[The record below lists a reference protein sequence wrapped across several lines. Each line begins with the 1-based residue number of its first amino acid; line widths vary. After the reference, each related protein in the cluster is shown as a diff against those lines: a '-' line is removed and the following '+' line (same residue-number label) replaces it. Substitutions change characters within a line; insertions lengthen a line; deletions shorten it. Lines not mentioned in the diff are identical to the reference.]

1 MPPLSQEANAYIA
14 LNMVPG
20 LGAVLVRRLVALLG
34 SAEAVRRAGPE
45 QLCQAEG
52 IGKERAAAFAEALSR
67 IDDEAE
73 RRRAAETSVTIVTLA
88 DERYPRLLREIHD
101 PPLAL
106 YVCGDVA
113 ALDTAC
119 AAMVGTR
126 GPTQYGRET
135 AARFGFQLAQAG
147 VTVVS
152 GLARGIDTESHRAA
166 LRAKGRTVAVIGSA
180 LDRLYPPENRELART
195 IATSGGAVVSE
206 YPFGRAADRQTFPM
220 RNRIVSGLSRAVLV
234 VEAGITSGTLITAGH
249 ATEQGRSVLAV
260 PGRIDNP
267 AALGCLKLL
276 RQGARLALSVDD
288 VLDEMQTLRGFGAM
302 PAPRPAA
309 FPAAPATLTPGAPV
323 PAAAATAGT
332 PTASS
337 PAPALDAQER
347 AILAAL
353 RDAGGEADVEL
364 LLART
369 GLPAHKINAKLIALE
384 MKRCLTQLPGRRVA
398 LAKRTQG

>member
-1 MPPLSQEANAYIA
+1 MPPTPQESNAYIA

-20 LGAVLVRRLVALLG
+20 IGAVLVRRLVERFG
-34 SAEAVRRAGPE
+34 SAAAARRASME
-45 QLCQAEG
+45 QLLEVEG
-52 IGKERAAAFAEALSR
+52 IGKTSARTFAEALSR
-67 IDDEAE
+67 VDDEAE
-73 RRRAAETSVTIVTLA
+73 RRRAAEMHVTLVTLA

-101 PPLAL
+101 PPLVL

-166 LRAKGRTVAVIGSA
+166 LRAKGRTIAVIGSA
-180 LDRLYPPENRELART
+180 LDRLYPPENRVLARA

-206 YPFGRAADRQTFPM
+206 YPFGRTADRQTFPM

-249 ATEQGRSVLAV
+249 ALEQGRSVLAV

-267 AALGCLKLL
+267 AALGCHKLI
-276 RQGARLALSVDD
+276 RQGARLAQCVDD
-288 VLDEMQTLRGFGAM
+288 VLEEMQTLRGFGSM
-302 PAPRPAA
+302 PAPQPTAS
-309 FPAAPATLTPGAPV
+309 TPGAAAVSPS
-323 PAAAATAGT
+323 PAKT
-332 PTASS
+332 PGLSS
-337 PAPALDAQER
+337 PAPALDPQEE
-347 AILAAL
+347 ALIAVL
-353 RDAGGEADVEL
+353 RDAGGEADVEV

-384 MKRCLTQLPGRRVA
+384 MKRCLVQLPGRRVA
-398 LAKRTQG
+398 LAKRI